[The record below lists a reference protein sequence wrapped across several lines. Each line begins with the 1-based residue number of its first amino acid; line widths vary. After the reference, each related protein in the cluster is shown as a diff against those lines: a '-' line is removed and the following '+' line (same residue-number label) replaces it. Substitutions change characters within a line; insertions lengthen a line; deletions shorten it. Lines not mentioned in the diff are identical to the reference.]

1 MASGDTKTEALMD
14 ILENGGNID
23 GIAGCCNTNL
33 QNYIIDS
40 INSVS
45 EAKASVTAK
54 GGTVGNTGLAGLA
67 SEIAGIPSGGGGA
80 TSGWYAWVYSGA
92 VGGNIPIQSL
102 DYSKFEEAGYTTEFG
117 IVSMYTISMI
127 FFGADEWMD
136 ESGVGGPYT
145 QAEMSSV
152 LGITF
157 PQGYVPEENDIF
169 YAIYVDASYFTPD
182 ASN

>member
-80 TSGWYAWVYSGA
+80 TSGWCAWMYSGA
-92 VGGNIPIQSL
+92 AGGNIPIQSL
-102 DYSKFEEAGYTTEFG
+102 DYSKFEEAGYTTESN
-117 IVSMYTISMI
+117 IVNMFTINI
-127 FFGADEWMD
+127 VFYEDEWND

-145 QAEMSSV
+145 QAEMTSV

-157 PQGYVPEENDIF
+157 PQGYVPEENDMF
-169 YAIYVDASYFTPD
+169 SAIYVDASYFTPD
-182 ASN
+182 VSN

>member
-54 GGTVGNTGLAGLA
+54 GGTVGDTGLAGLA

-80 TSGWYAWVYSGA
+80 TSGWCAWVYSGA
-92 VGGNIPIQSL
+92 AGGNIPIQSL
-102 DYSKFEEAGYTTEFG
+102 DYSKFEEAGYTGFD
-117 IVSMYTISMI
+117 IVSTATISMT
-127 FFGADEWMD
+127 FDGTEWSD
-136 ESGVGGPYT
+136 ESGAGGPYT

-157 PQGYVPEENDIF
+157 PQGYVPEENDTF
-169 YAIYVDASYFTPD
+169 NAIYVDATYFAPD
-182 ASN
+182 DVSS

>member
-67 SEIAGIPSGGGGA
+67 SEIAGIPGGGGGA
-80 TSGWYAWVYSGA
+80 TSGWCAWLYSNA
-92 VGGNIPIQSL
+92 EGGNIPVQSL
-102 DYSKFEEAGYTTEFG
+102 DYSKFEEAGYNTEEFS
-117 IVSMYTISMI
+117 IVNMLPAYIS
-127 FFGADEWMD
+127 FYGDQWND

-157 PQGYVPEENDIF
+157 PQGYVPEESDQF
-169 YAIYVDASYFTPD
+169 SAIYVDASYFTPNV
-182 ASN
+182 SS

>member
-80 TSGWYAWVYSGA
+80 TSGWCAWMYSGA
-92 VGGNIPIQSL
+92 AGGNIPIQSL
-102 DYSKFEEAGYTTEFG
+102 DYSKFEEAGYTTELN
-117 IVSMYTISMI
+117 IVNMFTINI
-127 FFGADEWMD
+127 VFYEDEWND

-145 QAEMSSV
+145 QAEMTSV

-157 PQGYVPEENDIF
+157 PQGYVPEENDMF
-169 YAIYVDASYFTPD
+169 SAIYVDASYFTPD
-182 ASN
+182 VSN